1 MEKNDEELKFK
12 VLLLGNSEVGKTSM
26 LRRFCDDTFEQDS
39 LSTIGIDARTKLI
52 NHNNKKIKLD
62 IWDTAGQERFLS
74 ITKNTYKGSDGI
86 ILIYDLTNKE
96 SFKNINTWL
105 KGISENIDINK
116 TCFVL
121 VGNKCDCDDL
131 RQVS

>member
-52 NHNNKKIKLD
+52 NHNNKKIK
-62 IWDTAGQERFLS
+62 
-74 ITKNTYKGSDGI
+74 Y
-86 ILIYDLTNKE
+86 
-96 SFKNINTWL
+96 
-105 KGISENIDINK
+105 
-116 TCFVL
+116 
-121 VGNKCDCDDL
+121 
-131 RQVS
+131 

>member
-121 VGNKCDCDDL
+121 VGNKCDCFF
-131 RQVS
+131 